1 MNEDITVIE
10 AYFANMLNL
19 PFITVMPKSTPDEI
33 IARVKFYGI
42 SCHLVD
48 DAKEIYLVV
57 KDLAKKIKGHF
68 MDQFTYAHR
77 ATDWRGNNNIAQN
90 IFSQIA

>member
-1 MNEDITVIE
+1 
-10 AYFANMLNL
+10 
-19 PFITVMPKSTPDEI
+19 MPKSTPDEI